1 MYNEYW
7 GFRRSPFA
15 GDINP
20 DRFYESPGH
29 EEALARLAYVVE
41 QCRLGGLMVGPPGVG
56 KSIALEVFARRLR
69 RPDRELVLLRC
80 PAFGMRELFFELATQ
95 MRLAPEPD
103 EPAAELWRRLREHVA
118 ANHAD
123 GVQTVILID
132 QAHLLCEQPEQQRAL
147 HLLYQLAAYANSR
160 LTVLLSGRPEL
171 LSRAAADVVEW
182 VDLGVMLE
190 PLDEAET
197 AHYVEHMT
205 RWAGRDRPAFSPEA
219 LRHVYRLSG
228 GVPRRINRVCD
239 LALLAAC
246 SEEQEL
252 VSAEVVETV
261 YRDLIPAGSIPQP
274 ATADT

>member
-15 GDINP
+15 GDVNP

-29 EEALARLAYVVE
+29 EEALARLAYVVD

-69 RPDRELVLLRC
+69 RPDRELVLVHC
-80 PAFGMRELFFELATQ
+80 PAFGMRELFFELAAQ
-95 MRLAPEPD
+95 MRLAPEP
-103 EPAAELWRRLREHVA
+103 EESAADLWRRLREHVA

-123 GVQTVILID
+123 DVQTVIIVD
-132 QAHLLCEQPEQQRAL
+132 QAHLLCEEPEQQRAL
-147 HLLYQLAAYANSR
+147 HLLYQLAPYAGSR
-160 LTVLLSGRPEL
+160 LSVVLSGRPEL
-171 LSRAAADVVEW
+171 LGRAAADVIEW
-182 VDLGVMLE
+182 VDLGVTLE

-197 AHYVEHMT
+197 ANYVLHMT
-205 RWAGRDRPAFSPEA
+205 RWAGRQRPAFSPEA
-219 LRHVYRLSG
+219 LRYVYRLSG

-246 SEEQEL
+246 SEEQEF
-252 VSAEVVETV
+252 VTAEVVETV
-261 YRDLIPAGSIPQP
+261 YCDLIPAGTVGQP
-274 ATADT
+274 AITDT